1 MDTLKP
7 DLFPGRMASL
17 LEGALSF
24 RAREYGGDRDL
35 MPRLAAAQHPE
46 AMIIGCADSRVD
58 PALICGAR
66 PGDLF
71 TVRNIANLVPA
82 YEAAA
87 SEAGGGRGDGV
98 RAALEFGIEV
108 LGVSHVVVFGHSRC
122 AGVQAM
128 IDAAG
133 GGASALE
140 FLGPW
145 LSIAAEVPT
154 RMRAETAAEDR
165 PGTGMA
171 ARPLCAAHVER
182 RSIQHSVDN
191 LHTYPWVRDRVAAGT
206 LGVHGWWFDLDSG
219 RLWATSPETGAFLPV
234 EAGG

>member
-7 DLFPGRMASL
+7 DRFPGRMASL
-17 LEGALSF
+17 LEGALAF
-24 RAREYGGDRDL
+24 RAKEYGGDRDL

-71 TVRNIANLVPA
+71 MVRNVANLVPP

-87 SEAGGGRGDGV
+87 HDAGGGRGDGV
-98 RAALEFGIEV
+98 RAALEFGVKV

-133 GGASALE
+133 GAPSALE

-145 LSIAAEVPT
+145 LSIAGTVPAEA
-154 RMRAETAAEDR
+154 RAEPAADGR
-165 PGTGMA
+165 PGPGAPTG
-171 ARPLCAAHVER
+171 PLRTAHVER
-182 RSIQHSVDN
+182 RAILRSMDN
-191 LHTYPWVRDRVAAGT
+191 LRTYPWIRDRIAAGT

-219 RLWATSPETGAFLPV
+219 RLWATSPETGVFLPV

>member
-7 DLFPGRMASL
+7 DRFPGRMASL

-24 RAREYGGDRDL
+24 RAKEYGGDRDL

-82 YEAAA
+82 YEPAA

-108 LGVSHVVVFGHSRC
+108 LGVSHVVVFGHSHC

-145 LSIAAEVPT
+145 LSIAAAVPA
-154 RMRAETAAEDR
+154 RMRAETADGR
-165 PGTGMA
+165 PGPGAPAGPPRA
-171 ARPLCAAHVER
+171 AQVER
-182 RSIQHSVDN
+182 WSILRSMDN
-191 LHTYPWVRDRVAAGT
+191 LRTYPWIRDRVAAGT

-234 EAGG
+234 EAGD